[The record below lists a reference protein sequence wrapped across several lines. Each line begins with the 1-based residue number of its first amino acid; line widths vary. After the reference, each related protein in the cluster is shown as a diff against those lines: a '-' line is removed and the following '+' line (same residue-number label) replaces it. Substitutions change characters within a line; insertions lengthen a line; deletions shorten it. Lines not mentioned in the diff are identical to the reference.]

1 MITVFFYLS
10 FYFGGGYE
18 FSLLLFIII
27 TLKFLKYTLLFV
39 FQGLYDMNI
48 EVLGLPLL
56 PWEPPALCDTIKAR
70 YDIYR
75 TLYD

>member
-1 MITVFFYLS
+1 MNFLYC
-10 FYFGGGYE
+10 
-18 FSLLLFIII
+18 LLL
-27 TLKFLKYTLLFV
+27 LLPNKFLKYTLHVLFV